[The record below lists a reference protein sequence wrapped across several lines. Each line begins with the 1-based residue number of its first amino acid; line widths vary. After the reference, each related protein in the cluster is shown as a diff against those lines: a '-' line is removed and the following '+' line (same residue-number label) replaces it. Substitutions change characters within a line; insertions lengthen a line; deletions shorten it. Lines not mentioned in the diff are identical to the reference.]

1 MKPVTAL
8 GIVAL
13 AGGAGA
19 LVATNPSP
27 DAYEAYATARATVFV
42 EQEVCSG
49 IPENIQAIFGGGCAE
64 LVQNAQPQIQGL
76 IREQTERLNL
86 GLLSIYRT
94 DFQVPELAMLPAY
107 EVETVG
113 IGGHFFTYRATEL

>member
-13 AGGAGA
+13 AGGTGA

-27 DAYEAYATARATVFV
+27 DAYEAYATARAIVFV

-49 IPENIQAIFGGGCAE
+49 IAIFGGGCAE
-64 LVQNAQPQIQGL
+64 LVQNAQPQIQEL

-94 DFQVPELAMLPAY
+94 DFQVPELEMLPAY